1 MQKVGVANLPLHDG
15 KCPRWLFDK
24 MVNLSGAISDAI
36 ILEYG
41 KREFVRRLAD
51 PFWFQ
56 SLGCALGFDWH
67 SSGLTTTT
75 LGALKVSIN
84 EKDHGIGICGGKG
97 KASNRI
103 PEEIQKIGDNFLL
116 PTKTIKE
123 MKYASRMSAKVDTA
137 AIQDGY
143 NLYHHSF
150 ILTDDGDWAVVQQG
164 LNPENRYARRYHWLS
179 DNIIDFILE
188 PHSGIASEKM
198 HTNVLDMTSRQSE
211 EARKISVDL
220 VKENPI
226 KIEKFFNSQTKLF
239 DFLGGQQLNMPRH
252 HYIKSLSKHSIE
264 TLRKAYEIQ
273 PRNYEHLLSLDGM
286 GPATIR
292 ALALVSEI
300 VYGKPPSWQD
310 PAKFSFAHGG
320 KDGIPYTVNRKD
332 YENSVSMLKQAIE
345 NANVGEKDKLNALR
359 RLAVVA
365 GGK

>member
-1 MQKVGVANLPLHDG
+1 MKTGTTSLHHDD
-15 KCPRWLFDK
+15 KCPRWLFEK
-24 MVNLSGAISDAI
+24 MVSLSGAISEVI

-56 SLGCALGFDWH
+56 SFGCALGFDWH

-75 LGALKVSIN
+75 LGALKISIN
-84 EKDHGIGICGGKG
+84 TKDNGIGICGGMEKSG
-97 KASNRI
+97 NGTS
-103 PEEIQKIGDNFLL
+103 EEIQKIGDLFLL

-143 NLYHHSF
+143 NLYHRTF
-150 ILTDDGDWAVVQQG
+150 VLTDDGDWAVVQQG
-164 LNPENRYARRYHWLS
+164 LNPENMYARRYHWLS

-188 PHSGIASEKM
+188 PHSGIASEKI
-198 HTNVLDMTSRQSE
+198 HINVLDMTSRQSE

-220 VKENPI
+220 VKENPM

-239 DFLGGQQLNMPRH
+239 DFLGGPQLNMPRH

-264 TLRKAYEIQ
+264 TLRMAYEIQ
-273 PRNYEHLLSLDGM
+273 PKNYEHLLSLEGM
-286 GPATIR
+286 GPTTIR

-300 VYGKPPSWQD
+300 VYGKAPSWHD
-310 PAKFSFAHGG
+310 PAKFSFTHGG
-320 KDGIPYTVNRKD
+320 KDGIPYHVNKKD

-345 NANVGEKDKLNALR
+345 NAKVGERDRLNALR
-359 RLAVVA
+359 RLAAVI
-365 GGK
+365 GNGI